1 MNTTLLT
8 HIFNEEYLLPFW
20 LNHHKNMFDN
30 LIVIDYNSTDNSLE
44 ICKNIWP
51 ECTIIKTRNKYFEAI
66 EVDREVMDIENSIEG
81 IKIVLNTTEFVVCET
96 SLIDIFTDNTTP
108 ISYAINC
115 VSPYSINSYN
125 INNNDELFKNLLNY
139 DVVYHYDR
147 YTRQMHNFDNG
158 RYTLGRHGTYNN
170 FIPTN
175 KAHII
180 WLGYFPIND
189 NLLKRKLQI
198 QQNIPQS
205 DKDAQIGFQHL
216 FDKDKILSI
225 NNEKSTSG
233 LQLKFFNLPL
243 YNLLN
248 NGKLKN
254 FKIVF
259 VILN

>member
-30 LIVIDYNSTDNSLE
+30 LIVIDYNSSDKSLE

-51 ECTIIKTRNKYFEAI
+51 ECTIIKTRNKCFDSL
-66 EVDREVMDIENSIEG
+66 EVDIEIMDIENSIEG

-96 SLIDIFTDNTTP
+96 SIIDIFSDNITP

-125 INNNDELFKNLLNY
+125 INNNDELFKNLLDD
-139 DVVYHYDR
+139 DVVYQNDR
-147 YTRQMHNFDNG
+147 CTRQIHNFNHG
-158 RYTLGRHGTYNN
+158 RYTVGRHNTYNN
-170 FIPTN
+170 CIPTN

-180 WLGYFPIND
+180 WLGFFPMND

-205 DKDAQIGFQHL
+205 DKDAGRGFQHL

-233 LQLKFFNLPL
+233 LHLKDINLPL
-243 YNLLN
+243 YNLL
-248 NGKLKN
+248 
-254 FKIVF
+254 KI
-259 VILN
+259 